1 MNFIEHPIFL
11 YGTVFFA
18 ALLLVEAF
26 LYIYSSGRRG
36 KVSVN
41 RRLRMLSEGRD
52 PRSVYNALWSR
63 PPEWVNNIGWLAPY
77 YFRLEKMVHGAGIA
91 VKPTRVLIWMVL
103 ATLLIFF
110 FATPVL
116 LQPQLNLGLA
126 ALPATTAAAFLGGV
140 ALPVLVLH
148 HLHQRRLNKFA
159 EQFPVSLDVM
169 VRALR
174 AGHPVAAAVEL
185 VTQEMGDPLGTEFGI
200 MADEITYGLD
210 FRQALDNLAERVEL
224 EDVRY
229 FAVSVSIQ
237 VETGGNLAEV
247 LNQLSQVI
255 RARFT
260 LGRKVKALSSEA
272 RISAV
277 LLSILPVLTVLLI
290 VTFQPKFYLRVI
302 DDPLFWPIA
311 IGIMVNYIIGV
322 IVIRRMVQIKV

>member
-1 MNFIEHPIFL
+1 MTLVEHPIFL

-26 LYIYSSGRRG
+26 LYLYSSGKRGRRE
-36 KVSVN
+36 VN

-52 PRSVYNALWSR
+52 PRAVYNSLWSK
-63 PPEWVNNIGWLAPY
+63 PPEWVNNFGWLSPY

-91 VKPTRVLIWMVL
+91 VKPTRVLLWMGL
-103 ATLLIFF
+103 ATVLIFF
-110 FATPVL
+110 IATPVL
-116 LQPQLNLGLA
+116 LQPQLNLGVL
-126 ALPATTAAAFLGGV
+126 ALPATTAAAFLGGIGV
-140 ALPVLVLH
+140 PVLILH

-210 FRQALDNLAERVEL
+210 FREALDNMAERIEL

-247 LNQLSQVI
+247 LSQLAQII
-255 RARFT
+255 RARFA

-277 LLSILPVLTVLLI
+277 LLSILPVLTVFLI
-290 VTFQPKFYLRVI
+290 MAFQPKFYLRVI
-302 DDPLFWPIA
+302 DDPMFWPISIA
-311 IGIMVNYIIGV
+311 ILINYIIGV
-322 IVIRRMVQIKV
+322 FVIRRMVQIKV